1 MLREMDGEQYCS
13 LWLVLPATEQA
24 FNPSCAPCGP
34 CDLGQTIPPPPWLSH
49 HQMGI
54 MLGLPLPM
62 GNKQVKKCKV
72 FSTEQGT

>member
-1 MLREMDGEQYCS
+1 MR
-13 LWLVLPATEQA
+13 LVTLDRPFLPH
-24 FNPSCAPCGP
+24 
-34 CDLGQTIPPPPWLSH
+34 LGFLI

-62 GNKQVKKCKV
+62 GNEQVKKCKV